1 MTRPLLVTASII
13 LGAVVVGLYLVDPFS
28 LSGESGFGV
37 TKVYF
42 ADNISEGHRKS
53 IEMFNE
59 HHRGRIEVIPV
70 NLPFGKFTTN
80 ERKEILARSLRTKS
94 DRIDVFAVDQIW
106 VPRFAKWAE
115 PLNDLITA
123 AEQERILSHA
133 LQSCRYEDGLVALP
147 LYIDV
152 GMMYYRR
159 DIVGTLPNAGAIERK
174 LQGSMSWDEFTA
186 LGDQLGYRGRPFYV
200 FQGDNYEGLMCNFF
214 EIVRGMDAE
223 ALRGET
229 LGLESEAALAGL
241 QFMVD
246 LIHTKRLSPPAVTE
260 FDEQRSYQHL
270 LDHDGVF
277 VRGWPNF
284 VESFRRT
291 YGDTAKLSRIGRAAL
306 PHFRGE
312 APVSVFG
319 GWNLM
324 ISKYSKKKDAAL
336 RFIRFLQTK
345 EIQGLFFE
353 MEGYLPVQ
361 EEVYRDSSYLREHP
375 DLLYQRG
382 LIERGF
388 HRLSSEDY
396 TKQSDIISY
405 FLKRA
410 LLRELTPAQALDR
423 ALEMIRS
430 NETLL
435 LR

>member
-1 MTRPLLVTASII
+1 MKRPLLVTASIL
-13 LGAVVVGLYLVDPFS
+13 LGAVIAGLYLVDPFS
-28 LSGESGFGV
+28 LSGRTGFEV

-42 ADNISEGHRKS
+42 ADNISEGHAKS
-53 IEMFNE
+53 IEIFNE
-59 HHRGRIEVIPV
+59 QYRGRIEVIPV

-115 PLNDLITA
+115 PLNDLITPV
-123 AEQERILSHA
+123 EQEGILSHA
-133 LQSCRYEDGLVALP
+133 LQSCWYDNGLVALP

-152 GMMYYRR
+152 GMLYYRR
-159 DIVGTLPNAGAIERK
+159 DIVRTLPNADAVERK
-174 LQGSMSWDEFTA
+174 LQASISWDEFIA
-186 LGDQLGYRGRPFYV
+186 LGDQLGYRGKPFYV

-214 EIVRGMDAE
+214 EIVRGMDAG

-229 LGLESEAALAGL
+229 LGLQTKAARAGL

-246 LIHTKRLSPPAVTE
+246 LIHQERLTPPAVVE
-260 FDEQRSYQHL
+260 FDEQRSYRYL

-336 RFIRFLQTK
+336 RFIRFLQTE
-345 EIQGLFFE
+345 EIQRLFFE
-353 MEGYLPVQ
+353 VEGYLPIQ
-361 EEVYRDSSYLREHP
+361 EKVYRDSSYLREHP

-396 TKQSDIISY
+396 TKQSDIVSY

-410 LLRELTPAQALDR
+410 LMRELTPEEALHR
-423 ALEMIRS
+423 ALNMIRS
-430 NETLL
+430 NETFL